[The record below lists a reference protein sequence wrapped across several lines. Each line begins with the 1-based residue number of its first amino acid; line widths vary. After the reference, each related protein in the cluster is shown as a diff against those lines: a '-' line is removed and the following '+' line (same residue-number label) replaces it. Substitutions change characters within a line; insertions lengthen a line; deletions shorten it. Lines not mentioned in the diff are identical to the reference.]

1 MEQDRNK
8 EHLKKLLEFLEH
20 RIFPAPDN
28 QWFVKDLY
36 AILAPASDARISD
49 IHEQCIE
56 SILQQQADEF
66 YQNFV
71 IEEIRPQL
79 IADFIKMEHWRRRNN
94 IQEFGLA
101 VFQQIECIVNR
112 LSLDN
117 ELCEV
122 FRAMMDALCYV
133 NSIDP
138 IVSNRYEKSNYTV
151 SQLLFINDAPIKS
164 KEILPQQ
171 WVIDKFKA
179 INYFVCHKACLTNYQ
194 FIQFVEENNL
204 FGELY
209 ALRNLNHRG
218 NEATD
223 KEKLRLKN
231 ITENPSRAFLTFTS
245 FLNWFIDSVNEGFPL
260 SKDLKEFAQTDFSGV
275 QKAQIV
281 LNVVGKI
288 DLPPD
293 NQKRFK

>member
-94 IQEFGLA
+94 IQEFCMALY
-101 VFQQIECIVNR
+101 QQIEAVTNYIANNNDLNLIWRNIRNAGFSVNLKSKDICDR
-112 LSLDN
+112 WG
-117 ELCEV
+117 
-122 FRAMMDALCYV
+122 
-133 NSIDP
+133 
-138 IVSNRYEKSNYTV
+138 EKSIEQGIVYKKENYGKELN
-151 SQLLFINDAPIKS
+151 SLLAM
-164 KEILPQQ
+164 
-171 WVIDKFKA
+171 DKFKA
-179 INYFVCHKACLTNYQ
+179 ILFLIVWKTNVHINNINFFDNDFHTGNDIYQ
-194 FIQFVEENNL
+194 I
-204 FGELY
+204 
-209 ALRNLNHRG
+209 RNLNHRG
-218 NEATD
+218 KVNPED
-223 KEKLRLKN
+223 KSERVTAILEHPTTAMCTLLGFYAR
-231 ITENPSRAFLTFTS
+231 
-245 FLNWFIDSVNEGFPL
+245 FISGINNGYPL
-260 SKDLKEFAQTDFSGV
+260 SKSTNLVEFAHSCC
-275 QKAQIV
+275 KS
-281 LNVVGKI
+281 N
-288 DLPPD
+288 
-293 NQKRFK
+293 